1 MLCSGVSLRPIL
13 ALTLAVGVTAG
24 SAVPAQAQLR
34 DLFPF
39 LQSAPEEPVPDPVLY
54 DVTLT
59 VTGADRRLERALR
72 DASGLVEREKTPAS
86 GIVGLLARARQDVG
100 RLTAVLYENARY
112 GGEISILIDGRPI
125 ESLDPFATIATR
137 PVPVQIAVSAGPP
150 FVFGRVDA
158 APLPDG
164 LTLADLG
171 LVPGATAGSAA
182 ILRAETRIVDAWRL
196 QGHPLAAV
204 GQRDT
209 IADHNTNTL
218 DVVLAVAPGP
228 VANFGRVTVEGT
240 QDVDPSLVLA
250 RAGIDGGLYS
260 SRITRRAET
269 RLRDLGVFE
278 SVRVTPADHL
288 DPDGTIPITIAVAE
302 RKQRVIG
309 GSVLYSNTDGLGVE
323 VFWRHRNLLGGAEQ
337 LQLTAAISRLLDG
350 AFDPD
355 YRLAGT
361 FRKPAVF
368 DPMTDFTMRVE
379 GYRKTTDAYRVTA
392 VEAEVGLTHIFSDI
406 LSGSIGLEVARS
418 QTVADMTTE
427 DHLLTTLTGRL
438 HWDARDNRLDPTE
451 GFRAMISAAPAY
463 DFLQGQAFATFSTE
477 YASYHAFGEGNRF
490 VLAGRV
496 AASILTVDDIMKVA
510 PNKRLYAGG
519 AGSVR
524 GYGYQNIGPRDM
536 DGDVI
541 GGRSSLV
548 FSGELRYRM
557 NEQLGLVA
565 FVDAGN
571 AYASI
576 LPGFGA
582 FKVGVGGGLRYL
594 TPVGPIRLDVAVP
607 LQPESGDPSV
617 AIYVG
622 LGQAF

>member
-1 MLCSGVSLRPIL
+1 VLRSGISLRPFL
-13 ALTLAVGVTAG
+13 ALTLAVGMTAG
-24 SAVPAQAQLR
+24 SAVPAAAQLR

-39 LQSAPEEPVPDPVLY
+39 GRSAPEEPIPDPVPY
-54 DVTLT
+54 IVTFT
-59 VTGADRRLERALR
+59 VVGAERRLERALR
-72 DASGLVEREKTPAS
+72 DASGLIEREKTPAS
-86 GIVGLLARARQDVG
+86 GLVGLIARARQDVG
-100 RLTAVLYENARY
+100 RLTAVLYEDARY
-112 GGEISILIDGRPI
+112 GGQVSILIDGRPVD
-125 ESLDPFATIATR
+125 SLDPFATVTTR
-137 PVPVQIAVSAGPP
+137 PVPVAIAVSAGPP

-158 APLPDG
+158 APLPPE

-171 LVPGATAGSAA
+171 LSPGAPAGSAA
-182 ILRAETRIVDAWRL
+182 ILRAETRILDAWRQ

-218 DVVLAVAPGP
+218 DVVLSVDPGP
-228 VANFGRVTVEGT
+228 IASFGRVTVEGT
-240 QDVDPSLVLA
+240 EAVNPALVLA

-278 SVRVTPADHL
+278 SVRATPADHL
-288 DPDGTIPITIAVAE
+288 DPDGTIPITIVVVE
-302 RKQRVIG
+302 RLPRVIG
-309 GSVLYSNTDGLGVE
+309 GSVNYSNTEGFGVE
-323 VFWRHRNLLGGAEQ
+323 VFWRHRNLFDGAEQ
-337 LQLTAAISRLLDG
+337 LQLTASVSRLLRG

-379 GYRKTTDAYRVTA
+379 GYRRTTDAYRVTA
-392 VEAEVGLTHIFSDI
+392 VEAEVGLTRIFSDT
-406 LSGSIGLEVARS
+406 LSGSIGIEVARS
-418 QTVADMTTE
+418 QSIADMVTA

-438 HWDARDNRLDPTE
+438 DWDARDNRLDPTD
-451 GFRAMISAAPAY
+451 GFRAMLLAAPAY
-463 DFLQGQAFATFSTE
+463 DFLQNQAFATFSTE
-477 YASYHAFGEGNRF
+477 YASYHAFGEGDRF

-496 AASILTVDDIMKVA
+496 AASVLVVDDIMKVA

-576 LPGFGA
+576 LPGFGG
-582 FKVGVGGGLRYL
+582 FKVGVGGGVRYL
-594 TPVGPIRLDVAVP
+594 TPVGPIRFDVAVP
-607 LQPESGDPSV
+607 LQPETGDPSV